1 MKARILA
8 LWHGE
13 VSLSEAFWT
22 VTVLYGTLIN
32 LIGTGLMFAALLAS
46 LPSLIAVAMHLLP
59 LPYNILAL
67 MAVWRSANSY
77 KGQSSYA
84 AAAQVAAVLWFILML
99 LL

>member
-22 VTVLYGTLIN
+22 VTMLYGTLIN
-32 LIGTGLMFAALLAS
+32 LCGTGLMFATLLAG
-46 LPSLIAVAMHLLP
+46 LPSLLAVAMHLLP

-67 MAVWRSANSY
+67 MGVWRSANAY
-77 KGQSSYA
+77 KGRPSHA
-84 AAAQVAAVLWFILML
+84 AAAQTAAALWFILML